1 MLWRVLQKLDASE
14 AFPMGSWKCESQSTS
29 KAEPAELQ
37 GPVEQAGMS
46 AEPGTASMQYQNLQT
61 RFPANTKEWDK

>member
-37 GPVEQAGMS
+37 GPVEQTGMS
-46 AEPGTASMQYQNLQT
+46 AETGTASMQYQNLQHKI
-61 RFPANTKEWDK
+61 PSKYKGVG